1 MCAAIHLRRNV
12 LHQGRAM
19 INAISSSVSTPYP
32 VTGTAELA
40 TLQKEL
46 VSYEKQLSVAQTN
59 PVSGGPVQTQLLAA
73 QVSLLTAQIVSLS
86 GVTPVS
92 FAPAGGQIQTPSS
105 LPAVTGSSN
114 SGTAAPVAT
123 VTVAAVQQP
132 VAVAAP
138 APSAVNDEHAALS
151 QAQATLS
158 AIFEKV
164 SVQGATAPPAAPS
177 LNSTVSSAAARAQTA
192 SQASIALPSTSQ
204 SAANVPVGSNINVTV

>member
-1 MCAAIHLRRNV
+1 
-12 LHQGRAM
+12 M

-32 VTGTAELA
+32 VGGTAELA

-46 VSYEKQLSVAQTN
+46 VSYEKQLSVAQSG
-59 PVSGGPVQTQLLAA
+59 VVGGGPVQTQLLAA

-92 FAPAGGQIQTPSS
+92 FAQAGQVQAPSG
-105 LPAVTGSSN
+105 LPAATGSNAGS
-114 SGTAAPVAT
+114 AAPVAT

-132 VAVAAP
+132 VATAAP
-138 APSAVNDEHAALS
+138 APSPVSDQAALS

-164 SVQGATAPPAAPS
+164 SVQGATAPPAGPAP
-177 LNSTVSSAAARAQTA
+177 NSTVSTAAARAQTA
-192 SQASIALPSTSQ
+192 SQTSVSLPLASQL
-204 SAANVPVGSNINVTV
+204 AANVPVGSNINVTV

>member
-92 FAPAGGQIQTPSS
+92 FA
-105 LPAVTGSSN
+105 GSSN